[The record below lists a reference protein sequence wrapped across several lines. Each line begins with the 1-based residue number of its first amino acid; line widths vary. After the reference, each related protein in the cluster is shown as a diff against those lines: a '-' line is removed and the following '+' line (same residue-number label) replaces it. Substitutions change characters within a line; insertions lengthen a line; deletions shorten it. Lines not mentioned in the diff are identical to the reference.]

1 MPKPVYIICC
11 EKSITDKEDNL
22 ISILSVIEKFTV
34 EIDSSSLSSDPD
46 KKILLKKDFQTVV
59 GWLREE
65 DEVGDEFE
73 SNLMIVTP
81 DGTEMHTESSH
92 PIKFDKDKPLHRITY
107 RVPGIPMG
115 GDGVYRVIGRIRN
128 LTTKGGW
135 VTQEFLILVETII
148 KQQVETSKQ
157 SVE

>member
-34 EIDSSSLSSDPD
+34 EIDSYSLSSDPD

-65 DEVGDEFE
+65 NEVGDEFE
-73 SNLMIVTP
+73 SNLMIATP

-115 GDGVYRVIGRIRN
+115 GNGVYRVIGRIRN
-128 LTTKGGW
+128 LTTKGDW
-135 VTQEFLILVETII
+135 VTQEFLILVETVI

-157 SVE
+157 GAE